1 MGMRPNYHIS
11 PKHGFLNDPNGLAQF
26 QGKYHVFY
34 QWLPDVVPQGN
45 KIWRH
50 CVSEDLIH
58 WSDQGCG
65 LKPEEWYEKNG
76 CYSGSGITE
85 GDSYYLFYTGNV
97 RDSEGGRETYQCLAS
112 SSDGVNFHKE
122 GPVVYL
128 PEGYTPHSEI
138 QKYGRRMAAG
148 GWLSEHRQKS

>member
-50 CVSEDLIH
+50 CVSEDPDPTSE
-58 WSDQGCG
+58 SD
-65 LKPEEWYEKNG
+65 LLTRNAAR
-76 CYSGSGITE
+76 SGMWAE
-85 GDSYYLFYTGNV
+85 TG
-97 RDSEGGRETYQCLAS
+97 R
-112 SSDGVNFHKE
+112 
-122 GPVVYL
+122 VV
-128 PEGYTPHSEI
+128 
-138 QKYGRRMAAG
+138 
-148 GWLSEHRQKS
+148 

>member
-65 LKPEEWYEKNG
+65 LE
-76 CYSGSGITE
+76 
-85 GDSYYLFYTGNV
+85 TG
-97 RDSEGGRETYQCLAS
+97 R
-112 SSDGVNFHKE
+112 
-122 GPVVYL
+122 VV
-128 PEGYTPHSEI
+128 
-138 QKYGRRMAAG
+138 
-148 GWLSEHRQKS
+148 

>member
-11 PKHGFLNDPNGLAQF
+11 PEHGFLNDPNGLAQF
-26 QGKYHVFY
+26 QGMYHVFY
-34 QWLPDVVPQGN
+34 QWLPDVVPQGS

-65 LKPEEWYEKNG
+65 LSPEEWYEKNG

-85 GDSYYLFYTGNV
+85 GDGYYLFYTGNV
-97 RDSEGGRETYQCLAS
+97 RDSEGEEKLISAWQVL
-112 SSDGVNFHKE
+112 
-122 GPVVYL
+122 
-128 PEGYTPHSEI
+128 
-138 QKYGRRMAAG
+138 RM
-148 GWLSEHRQKS
+148 E

>member
-65 LKPEEWYEKNG
+65 LKPGMCMYRWWRRRMDRSTSRTERNRNVYHW
-76 CYSGSGITE
+76 YSGNAFI
-85 GDSYYLFYTGNV
+85 
-97 RDSEGGRETYQCLAS
+97 SE
-112 SSDGVNFHKE
+112 
-122 GPVVYL
+122 
-128 PEGYTPHSEI
+128 
-138 QKYGRRMAAG
+138 
-148 GWLSEHRQKS
+148 